1 MSKALFYTVLI
12 FTITQIAV
20 WYQTNGQFISD
31 WFKNNPFILSLFGVP
46 ISFGY
51 IYATKWAFEAFD
63 GVLWPGRLLGF
74 ALGMIIFAIL
84 TNSYLGEGITTK
96 VAISLILA
104 TALVVI
110 QVFWK

>member
-1 MSKALFYTVLI
+1 ME
-12 FTITQIAV
+12 TIAI
-20 WYQTNGQFISD
+20 I
-31 WFKNNPFILSLFGVP
+31 LFGIP

-51 IYATKWAFEAFD
+51 IYATKYAFAAFD

-96 VAISLILA
+96 VAVSLILA

-110 QVFWK
+110 QIFWK

>member
-1 MSKALFYTVLI
+1 MSKALFYTILI
-12 FTITQIAV
+12 FTVTQIAV
-20 WYQTNGQFISD
+20 WYPTNGQVISEC
-31 WFKNNPFILSLFGVP
+31 FKNNAFILSLFGVP

-51 IYATKWAFEAFD
+51 IYATKYAFEAFD

-84 TNSYLGEGITTK
+84 TNSYLGEGITPK
-96 VAISLILA
+96 VVVSLVLA
-104 TALVVI
+104 LMLVLI